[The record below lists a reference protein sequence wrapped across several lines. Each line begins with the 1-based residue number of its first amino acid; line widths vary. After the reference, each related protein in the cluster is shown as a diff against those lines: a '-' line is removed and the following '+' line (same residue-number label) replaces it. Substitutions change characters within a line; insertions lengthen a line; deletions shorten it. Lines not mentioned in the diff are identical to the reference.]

1 MKNNAFR
8 ILVTFFPLAIGL
20 ILLVIYAITFN
31 KHLLYAIGFCTGLSA
46 VFLLATIL
54 SFIMKKKFLMKKE
67 FDERQLK
74 NRGDCFSISFFVLI
88 TCLFLDGLVRYILEY
103 DWSNYLVGIA
113 FWILLSIGVFAIL
126 AIWKDAYTNVGANK
140 IHFGIYLI
148 GISLL
153 DLALGVINGIRMGF
167 LENGQIGTCFINLFS
182 GLIIFII
189 ALNLFLKAARDRKD
203 DFVNEELKTEI
214 C

>member
-1 MKNNAFR
+1 MYR
-8 ILVTFFPLAIGL
+8 LVG
-20 ILLVIYAITFN
+20 
-31 KHLLYAIGFCTGLSA
+31 C
-46 VFLLATIL
+46 
-54 SFIMKKKFLMKKE
+54 
-67 FDERQLK
+67 
-74 NRGDCFSISFFVLI
+74 ISFGYNSIF
-88 TCLFLDGLVRYILEY
+88 YNEKEILEY

-140 IHFGIYLI
+140 IRFGIYLI

-189 ALNLFLKAARDRKD
+189 ALNLFLKAARERKD

>member
-74 NRGDCFSISFFVLI
+74 NRGDCFS
-88 TCLFLDGLVRYILEY
+88 
-103 DWSNYLVGIA
+103 NK
-113 FWILLSIGVFAIL
+113 LLCFNHMFIFRWVSAIYFR
-126 AIWKDAYTNVGANK
+126 I
-140 IHFGIYLI
+140 
-148 GISLL
+148 
-153 DLALGVINGIRMGF
+153 
-167 LENGQIGTCFINLFS
+167 
-182 GLIIFII
+182 
-189 ALNLFLKAARDRKD
+189 
-203 DFVNEELKTEI
+203 
-214 C
+214 